1 MGGHRQTISVVDKSG
16 KVVSISKHLVGVLK
30 EARDAY
36 RERKAEIQACRAL
49 TFDVSR
55 SAASSSSKNQ
65 EKSRRDHH
73 HRHSRLQSIQEEDF
87 KYSHPSSRA
96 PTELSR
102 RRTAHDVFVKEP
114 APAVGRSN
122 SLGHAYEELNG
133 LVSKAKGLLVEAD
146 CVHRSATVTIAH
158 LQKNPEAMAAVALTL
173 AEISRLVS
181 NMAPRVIASLRTSA
195 PMIFSLLASPQFLIG
210 AGVGIGVTVVM
221 LGGYKIVKKITDADN
236 PSGMDELVELESE
249 HLTRIE
255 AWRRGVADAEINSV
269 GTSVEEEFITPA
281 AVAMSSMTTPRSR
294 GVRPQYL
301 DTESPRS
308 SRHSRRTSSKLYGE
322 EEDKRTK
329 DKGKTRSS
337 RLR

>member
-16 KVVSISKHLVGVLK
+16 KVVSITKHLVGVLK

-36 RERKAEIQACRAL
+36 RERKADIQARRVS
-49 TFDVSR
+49 FDDSR
-55 SAASSSSKNQ
+55 SAASSKNQ
-65 EKSRRDHH
+65 GKSRRDHR
-73 HRHSRLQSIQEEDF
+73 RHSRLQSIQEEDF
-87 KYSHPSSRA
+87 EYSHPSSRA
-96 PTELSR
+96 PAELPR

-133 LVSKAKGLLVEAD
+133 LVSKAKGLLVKAD
-146 CVHRSATVTIAH
+146 CVHHSATVTIAH

-181 NMAPRVIASLRTSA
+181 NMAPGVIASLRTSA

-221 LGGYKIVKKITDADN
+221 LGGYKIVKKITNADN

-249 HLTRIE
+249 HMTRIE
-255 AWRRGVADAEINSV
+255 SWRRGVADAEISSV

-281 AVAMSSMTTPRSR
+281 AAAMSGMTTPRSR

-301 DTESPRS
+301 DTESSRS
-308 SRHSRRTSSKLYGE
+308 SRHSRRTSSLYGQ
-322 EEDKRTK
+322 EEDQRSK
-329 DKGKTRSS
+329 DKEKKRSS

>member
-16 KVVSISKHLVGVLK
+16 KVVSITKHLVGVLK

-36 RERKAEIQACRAL
+36 RERKAEIQARRAL
-49 TFDVSR
+49 TFDDSR
-55 SAASSSSKNQ
+55 SAASSKNQ
-65 EKSRRDHH
+65 GKSRRDHH
-73 HRHSRLQSIQEEDF
+73 HRHSRLQSIHEEDF

-96 PTELSR
+96 PTELPR
-102 RRTAHDVFVKEP
+102 RRTAHDGFVKEP
-114 APAVGRSN
+114 APTVGRSN
-122 SLGHAYEELNG
+122 SLGHVYEELNG

-181 NMAPRVIASLRTSA
+181 NMAPGVIASLRTSA

-255 AWRRGVADAEINSV
+255 AWRRGVADAEISSV

-281 AVAMSSMTTPRSR
+281 AAAMSGMTTLRSR
-294 GVRPQYL
+294 RVRP

-308 SRHSRRTSSKLYGE
+308 SRHSRRTSSKLYGQ

-329 DKGKTRSS
+329 DKEKKRSS